1 MVIIDYMTKEGKDP
15 PKFLAMQSPSCSKY
29 IGSAKTIPIT
39 DFNNRK
45 VISCDSNSLH
55 VALEGA
61 TEERIVQKTLK
72 TPIAHVKNWAYNTP
86 TIWLGDQLIRNKL
99 KREFPDR
106 KLVLDDEMFKDPQTF
121 EEEIGGPTIAQQS
134 EKEFIRAEQA
144 TLDFMWPLLW
154 NFSKPT
160 PHKGTDSARH
170 QTKFIKVI
178 ASSEGITHQE
188 VIGYPDMTSVHAKRS
203 KGSKKHGDIKYKDVS
218 RKIKKDDSTDLT
230 VPMLKVIG
238 KGINLGG
245 DSDGGEETDEEDKTK
260 TKLKKE
266 TKESKLKKKVR
277 KGDEEKGDVE
287 TFNYQHHWEDDL
299 MIPPLTGDRVE
310 PAVQVVAPNATANS
324 ERETLL
330 LGVFFADLG
339 RSFSSEHAT
348 EGEEESETLAEAWFR
363 DCLGASSI
371 MIDKPPNSVG
381 PEGVTKIT
389 ITGPQE
395 AKQTSI
401 DSGVASFSFTTD
413 KAVRERQFDST
424 SIVVT
429 EDQTPLGYDA
439 RTNGLILG
447 LETLQNFTLGDL
459 LTMVQYPA
467 EPWVKD
473 LLSDIPL
480 AAPKPG
486 SRSGLWFQPEADLY
500 TVVRVK
506 TSVSDVSSA
515 GKIADLVKRLTD
527 LHIQSIEVIGFAI
540 FEPANMLTG
549 SMVMVQSRISLHV
562 TLRDYNAVGLA
573 MVFSDQG
580 IEFTL
585 KLGDTPQLL
594 ESCFRWLDSRL
605 SHLNS
610 DQISSYNP
618 TPVDENHTDPVAS
631 ITKQFDSAL
640 KSFCSNYKPRRIQM
654 AVGFDYKLTHFS
666 IDMQSTFDKGAPP
679 GKHGLLNIAGQL
691 WRQQQAAIPFNI
703 DPFKE
708 DFIDLKFDLED
719 AVDGISISRLIDS
732 EKPITFPKGIPSVIK
747 RGYAGVAITDG
758 SPIFTLKGSLLDSL
772 DLHLQYQP
780 TKETF
785 IQFRGSA
792 KVETPPDDKGAYDTI
807 VMRVVV
813 SYDRTDIGRQWR
825 ITASARDIKFAALFS
840 FFREDG
846 SNYSLTDF
854 MSQLA
859 IPRVEVEYVYTSQQP
874 SELLISGSIKL
885 GPILLQ
891 MDYKQKKGEEWS
903 FEADVRP
910 DAELQGREVTM
921 KFLLSG
927 LLDDLDSV
935 PEFITNLALSLDEV
949 KGGIKC
955 YSVTQMS
962 ASGQTLKYSVFS
974 LELDVGDFSFT
985 FAQIQRYDTFEA
997 TATMKPPTRIL
1008 RFGITGF
1015 PEIADVMVV
1024 GNFKPPFDE
1033 LDVLWVSADLTQP
1046 ELDILNQKAF
1056 AEKLSKPP
1064 VLLQSGCHFQVLLH
1078 ESSTPTLVLD
1088 YAFRKS
1094 KQSPQDD
1101 RDGKLIHLPPATG
1114 DSGEPA
1120 AVQGDTVVA
1129 PLTKTSGP
1137 LSVRSISVKAT
1148 CASRIVITIDGSVT
1162 LGPVGLALLGFAVG
1176 LDFATVKNPSQ
1187 LMNAKP
1193 DFSLDGMA
1201 VVFDR
1206 APVRLAG
1213 LFSRAAK
1220 QEGAEYRGG
1229 IAITVGSWSAIAMG
1243 AYEELQTYKSL
1254 FAFGVIQGPL
1264 VEFGCAEIKGVA
1276 GGFGYNSHLTLPDV
1290 DHVTNFPLVAMNKG
1304 LAEPK
1309 GDIML
1314 QLIELTSGPGMQC
1327 ITPEKDSLWLAA
1339 GISIKALQVLDV
1351 LAVLALDP
1359 SSDPKFGLIA
1369 EATAIIPKGV
1379 DREKA
1384 FVVIELH
1391 LIAVVDP
1398 GHGLLT
1404 VTGQLTPRSYILSPS
1419 CSVTGGFCIAY
1430 FFEGS
1435 GHEGDWV
1442 LSIGGYHPSFQIPAH
1457 YPPTPPRLGISW
1469 VYDNELSITGEAYF
1483 AITPAACMGG
1493 GRLDAVFSTGRT
1505 KATFSAYTNF
1515 LMYFRP
1521 FHFQSEIGV
1530 SVYASTVIGWRWFSV
1545 EIQVEISAM
1554 LELHGPPI
1562 AGVAHLHFWFLEI
1575 SVRFGPDSPGVPR
1588 LTTSQFLVMI
1598 KQAEND
1604 EEAARVEDHLFSIQ
1618 RGEIANNQN
1627 LVKKDP
1633 VLEEHVVRASQLQL
1647 NIQSRFPILDAA
1659 CNNKPA
1665 AIQNFDSIF
1674 ISPMQIASP
1683 VTTSTLKVTVTETDT
1698 NNYPAFSCTPIIKKI
1713 PSMMWKKYEGDIN
1726 PSSLGNSTN
1735 KTFAMGIMIEP
1746 EKSAAS
1752 NEGLAAYSV
1761 IKFSSESIFH
1771 PVPEIKSLE
1780 TAQMTVSLDSQSSQN
1795 DEMTRQRVKQI
1806 FRDSQVGVAQQN
1818 VLDCWSLFKAR
1829 YTGGGWQF
1837 ASPKPSSASKATMP
1851 PDINAMLRDRFA
1863 QALPVILG

>member
-1 MVIIDYMTKEGKDP
+1 MRLRARVTQGTELILASEQLILGFSLTYFAMVIIDYMTKECKDP
-15 PKFLAMQSPSCSKY
+15 PKFLAMQSPSWLKY
-29 IGSAKTIPIT
+29 IGSDKPISTT
-39 DFNNRK
+39 DFNIRK
-45 VISCDSNSLH
+45 VISYDSNSFH
-55 VALEGA
+55 VALEDA
-61 TEERIVQKTLK
+61 TEERIVQKTLE
-72 TPIAHVKNWAYNTP
+72 TPIVHVRNWAYNTP
-86 TIWLGDQLIRNKL
+86 TIRVEDQLIRNKL

-121 EEEIGGPTIAQQS
+121 EEEMGGPTIAQQS
-134 EKEFIRAEQA
+134 EREFIRAEQA

-154 NFSKPT
+154 NYSKPT
-160 PHKGTDSARH
+160 PHKGTDSARQ

-230 VPMLKVIG
+230 VPILKVIG

-348 EGEEESETLAEAWFR
+348 EGEEESETLAEAWFQ

-371 MIDKPPNSVG
+371 MIGKPPNSVG

-395 AKQTSI
+395 AKQTSTT
-401 DSGVASFSFTTD
+401 SGVASFSFTTD

-473 LLSDIPL
+473 LLNGIPL

-486 SRSGLWFQPEADLY
+486 SRSGLWFQPDADLY

-515 GKIADLVKRLTD
+515 GKIADLVKRVTD
-527 LHIQSIEVIGFAI
+527 LDIQSIEVIGFAI

-549 SMVMVQSRISLHV
+549 NMVMVQSRVSLYV

-573 MVFSDQG
+573 MIFSDQG

-594 ESCFRWLDSRL
+594 ESCF
-605 SHLNS
+605 
-610 DQISSYNP
+610 
-618 TPVDENHTDPVAS
+618 
-631 ITKQFDSAL
+631 SAL

-666 IDMQSTFDKGAPP
+666 IDMQSTLDKGAPP
-679 GKHGLLNIAGQL
+679 GKHVPILFSINWAQGLLNIAGQL

-708 DFIDLKFDLED
+708 DFIELKFDLED

-758 SPIFTLKGSLLDSL
+758 SPIFTLKGSVVL

-780 TKETF
+780 SKETF
-785 IQFRGSA
+785 IQFRGLA

-825 ITASARDIKFAALFS
+825 ITASARDIKFAGLFS
-840 FFREDG
+840 FFREDS

-859 IPRVEVEYVYTSQQP
+859 IPRVEVEYLYTSQQP
-874 SELLISGSIKL
+874 SELSISGSIKL

-910 DAELQGREVTM
+910 DAELQGTEVTM

-935 PEFITNLALSLDEV
+935 PEFITNLALSLGEV
-949 KGGIKC
+949 RGGIKC

-974 LELDVGDFSFT
+974 LE
-985 FAQIQRYDTFEA
+985 
-997 TATMKPPTRIL
+997 TRCGRLLVHLCPNPAIRHLRGNGYYETTNSLL

-1024 GNFKPPFDE
+1024 GNFEPPFDE

-1056 AEKLSKPP
+1056 AGHSPLLYQKNVKAQPDAEKISKPP

-1078 ESSTPTLVLD
+1078 ESSDPTLVLD

-1114 DSGEPA
+1114 NSGEPA
-1120 AVQGDTVVA
+1120 AVQVV
-1129 PLTKTSGP
+1129 
-1137 LSVRSISVKAT
+1137 V
-1148 CASRIVITIDGSVT
+1148 C
-1162 LGPVGLALLGFAVG
+1162 F
-1176 LDFATVKNPSQ
+1176 
-1187 LMNAKP
+1187 
-1193 DFSLDGMA
+1193 
-1201 VVFDR
+1201 
-1206 APVRLAG
+1206 
-1213 LFSRAAK
+1213 
-1220 QEGAEYRGG
+1220 
-1229 IAITVGSWSAIAMG
+1229 W
-1243 AYEELQTYKSL
+1243 
-1254 FAFGVIQGPL
+1254 
-1264 VEFGCAEIKGVA
+1264 GVA

-1309 GDIML
+1309 GDMML

-1442 LSIGGYHPSFQIPAH
+1442 LSIGGYHPSFQVPAH

-1588 LTTSQFLVMI
+1588 LTTSQFLAMI

-1618 RGEIANNQN
+1618 RGEIANDQN

-1683 VTTSTLKVTVTETDT
+1683 VTTSTLKVMVTETDT

-1746 EKSAAS
+1746 EKSAPS

-1780 TAQMTVSLDSQSSQN
+1780 TAQMTVFLDSQSSQN
-1795 DEMTRQRVKQI
+1795 DEMTRQRAKQI
-1806 FRDSQVGVAQQN
+1806 FGDSQVGVAQQN

-1837 ASPKPSSASKATMP
+1837 ASPKPSPASKATMP

>member
-1 MVIIDYMTKEGKDP
+1 
-15 PKFLAMQSPSCSKY
+15 
-29 IGSAKTIPIT
+29 
-39 DFNNRK
+39 
-45 VISCDSNSLH
+45 
-55 VALEGA
+55 
-61 TEERIVQKTLK
+61 
-72 TPIAHVKNWAYNTP
+72 
-86 TIWLGDQLIRNKL
+86 
-99 KREFPDR
+99 
-106 KLVLDDEMFKDPQTF
+106 
-121 EEEIGGPTIAQQS
+121 
-134 EKEFIRAEQA
+134 
-144 TLDFMWPLLW
+144 
-154 NFSKPT
+154 
-160 PHKGTDSARH
+160 
-170 QTKFIKVI
+170 
-178 ASSEGITHQE
+178 
-188 VIGYPDMTSVHAKRS
+188 
-203 KGSKKHGDIKYKDVS
+203 
-218 RKIKKDDSTDLT
+218 
-230 VPMLKVIG
+230 
-238 KGINLGG
+238 
-245 DSDGGEETDEEDKTK
+245 
-260 TKLKKE
+260 
-266 TKESKLKKKVR
+266 
-277 KGDEEKGDVE
+277 
-287 TFNYQHHWEDDL
+287 
-299 MIPPLTGDRVE
+299 
-310 PAVQVVAPNATANS
+310 
-324 ERETLL
+324 
-330 LGVFFADLG
+330 
-339 RSFSSEHAT
+339 
-348 EGEEESETLAEAWFR
+348 
-363 DCLGASSI
+363 
-371 MIDKPPNSVG
+371 
-381 PEGVTKIT
+381 
-389 ITGPQE
+389 
-395 AKQTSI
+395 
-401 DSGVASFSFTTD
+401 
-413 KAVRERQFDST
+413 
-424 SIVVT
+424 
-429 EDQTPLGYDA
+429 
-439 RTNGLILG
+439 
-447 LETLQNFTLGDL
+447 
-459 LTMVQYPA
+459 
-467 EPWVKD
+467 
-473 LLSDIPL
+473 
-480 AAPKPG
+480 
-486 SRSGLWFQPEADLY
+486 
-500 TVVRVK
+500 
-506 TSVSDVSSA
+506 
-515 GKIADLVKRLTD
+515 
-527 LHIQSIEVIGFAI
+527 
-540 FEPANMLTG
+540 
-549 SMVMVQSRISLHV
+549 
-562 TLRDYNAVGLA
+562 
-573 MVFSDQG
+573 
-580 IEFTL
+580 
-585 KLGDTPQLL
+585 
-594 ESCFRWLDSRL
+594 
-605 SHLNS
+605 
-610 DQISSYNP
+610 
-618 TPVDENHTDPVAS
+618 
-631 ITKQFDSAL
+631 
-640 KSFCSNYKPRRIQM
+640 
-654 AVGFDYKLTHFS
+654 
-666 IDMQSTFDKGAPP
+666 
-679 GKHGLLNIAGQL
+679 
-691 WRQQQAAIPFNI
+691 
-703 DPFKE
+703 
-708 DFIDLKFDLED
+708 
-719 AVDGISISRLIDS
+719 
-732 EKPITFPKGIPSVIK
+732 
-747 RGYAGVAITDG
+747 
-758 SPIFTLKGSLLDSL
+758 
-772 DLHLQYQP
+772 
-780 TKETF
+780 
-785 IQFRGSA
+785 
-792 KVETPPDDKGAYDTI
+792 
-807 VMRVVV
+807 
-813 SYDRTDIGRQWR
+813 
-825 ITASARDIKFAALFS
+825 
-840 FFREDG
+840 
-846 SNYSLTDF
+846 
-854 MSQLA
+854 
-859 IPRVEVEYVYTSQQP
+859 
-874 SELLISGSIKL
+874 
-885 GPILLQ
+885 
-891 MDYKQKKGEEWS
+891 
-903 FEADVRP
+903 
-910 DAELQGREVTM
+910 
-921 KFLLSG
+921 
-927 LLDDLDSV
+927 
-935 PEFITNLALSLDEV
+935 
-949 KGGIKC
+949 
-955 YSVTQMS
+955 
-962 ASGQTLKYSVFS
+962 
-974 LELDVGDFSFT
+974 
-985 FAQIQRYDTFEA
+985 
-997 TATMKPPTRIL
+997 
-1008 RFGITGF
+1008 
-1015 PEIADVMVV
+1015 MVV
-1024 GNFKPPFDE
+1024 GNFEPPFDE

-1056 AEKLSKPP
+1056 AGHSPLLYQKNVKAQPDAEKISKPP

-1078 ESSTPTLVLD
+1078 ESSDPTLVLD

-1148 CASRIVITIDGSVT
+1148 SASRIVITIDGSVT

-1213 LFSRAAK
+1213 LFSRTAK

-1243 AYEELQTYKSL
+1243 AYEELRTYKSL

-1276 GGFGYNSHLTLPDV
+1276 GGFGYNSHLTLSDV

-1419 CSVTGGFCIAY
+1419 CSVTSGFCIAY

-1442 LSIGGYHPSFQIPAH
+1442 LSIGGYHPGFQVPAH

-1469 VYDNELSITGEAYF
+1469 VYDNELSIRGEAYF

-1562 AGVAHLHFWFLEI
+1562 AVVAHLHFWFLEI

-1588 LTTSQFLVMI
+1588 LTTSQFLAMI

-1618 RGEIANNQN
+1618 RGEIANDQN

-1683 VTTSTLKVTVTETDT
+1683 VTTSTLKVIVTETDT

-1746 EKSAAS
+1746 EKSAPS

-1780 TAQMTVSLDSQSSQN
+1780 TAQMTVFLDSQSSQN

-1806 FRDSQVGVAQQN
+1806 FGDSQVGVAQQN

-1837 ASPKPSSASKATMP
+1837 ASPKPSPASKATMP